1 MTRIAIGIE
10 YDGSAYS
17 GWQQQDRAR
26 SVQGELQRALGS
38 VADHEV
44 YLTAAGRTDAG
55 VHALMQVAHFDSS
68 AQREEHAWVLGGTAE
83 SAADVSVLWA
93 RRVPAAFHARF
104 SALSRSYSYR
114 IAERLV
120 RPALDRSRAWW
131 IRRPLDVEAMH
142 AAAQVLVGEHDFSA
156 FRAAE
161 CQSATPVRRLAA
173 ITVRRPCQATV
184 EVAVTANAF
193 LHHMVRNIVGTLL
206 SVGAGDQ
213 APGWVAEVLESR
225 DRRHAGVT
233 APPQGLYFAGVDY
246 PADFNLPSMAS
257 GFR

>member
-17 GWQQQDRAR
+17 GWQQQAHAR
-26 SVQGELQRALGS
+26 SVQGELQRALGR

-44 YLTAAGRTDAG
+44 QLTAAGRTDAG
-55 VHALMQVAHFDSS
+55 VHALMQVAHFDTSS
-68 AQREEHAWVLGGTAE
+68 PREDRAWVLGGTAE

-93 RRVPAAFHARF
+93 RRVPSAFHARF
-104 SALSRSYSYR
+104 SALSRSYCYR
-114 IAERLV
+114 IAERPV
-120 RPALDRSRAWW
+120 RPALDRSRACWM
-131 IRRPLDVEAMH
+131 RRPLDVEAMH
-142 AAAQVLVGEHDFSA
+142 AAAQVLIGEHDFSA

-173 ITVRRPCQATV
+173 ISVHRRSRTTV
-184 EVAVTANAF
+184 EVVVTANAF

-206 SVGAGDQ
+206 AVGAGDQ
-213 APGWVAEVLESR
+213 GPGWVAEVLESR
-225 DRRHAGVT
+225 DRRCGGVT

-246 PADFNLPSMAS
+246 PADFDLPSMAS